1 MKTKDI
7 VIGAAVIGLIGLLAF
22 IWLAPGG
29 HKPAPALSVTTL
41 DGEQLSLAGLRGQPV
56 LVTFWATDCPGC
68 VKEIPHLI
76 ELHED
81 YGPDGLTILAIAM
94 AYDPPNHVV
103 AMREARDL
111 PYRIALD
118 IEGKAAR
125 AFGNVNVTPTSFL
138 IDPQGRIVRHKLG
151 EMDMTKVRAQI
162 EGMLG
167 HET

>member
-7 VIGAAVIGLIGLLAF
+7 VIGVAAIGLIGLLAF

-29 HKPAPALSVTTL
+29 HKPAPEVNVTTL
-41 DGEQLSLAGLRGQPV
+41 DGGQLALSELRGEPV

-68 VKEIPHLI
+68 VREIPHLI
-76 ELHED
+76 ELHRD
-81 YGPDGLTILAIAM
+81 YAPQGLTILAIAM
-94 AYDPPNHVV
+94 AYDPPSHVK
-103 AMREARDL
+103 AMREARNL
-111 PYRIALD
+111 PYTVALD
-118 IEGKAAR
+118 LKGEAAR

-162 EGMLG
+162 ETMLEG
-167 HET
+167 

>member
-7 VIGAAVIGLIGLLAF
+7 LIGLTAIALIGLLVF

-29 HKPAPALSVTTL
+29 HKPAPALNVTTL
-41 DGEQLSLAGLRGQPV
+41 DGEQLSLNELRGEPV

-76 ELHED
+76 ELHQD
-81 YGPDGLTILAIAM
+81 YGPRGLTILAIAM

-118 IEGKAAR
+118 IDGEAAR

-138 IDPQGRIVRHKLG
+138 INPQGRIVRHKLG
-151 EMDMTKVRAQI
+151 EMDMSKVRAQI

-167 HET
+167 T